1 MNSPYKVKH
10 IYPSGPVP
18 IEYDA
23 WGNAI
28 KYIDPRDMIENQE
41 SEKSGSLFFFLF
53 FFIIFTET

>member
-10 IYPSGPVP
+10 VYPSDPVP

-41 SEKSGSLFFFLF
+41 SEKSGSLFFFIF
-53 FFIIFTET
+53 FLLV